1 MKTTSWTL
9 SSLPTPNSTL
19 LKPLYLLYTTTLSEP
34 WVNSKSLVCVFL
46 IFLPLLTLLTIPF
59 FYIDSNLGLV
69 SLTLSYPGF
78 SLTFHL
84 VLLPV
89 DINGIKSPPSKPLY
103 GVPQG
108 SVLGPLLF
116 ILYTTPL
123 SSIISQSS
131 VNHKLYADDTQ
142 LFLSFSAD
150 AFSENIL
157 LLQNTISNIS
167 SWMASNFLSLNPAKT
182 EFLLIG
188 LPAQLSKIHNPTLT
202 ISSNKTI
209 QPVSS
214 ARNLGIIFDSNLS
227 FSDHIS
233 YISKS
238 CFSHIRDLRRI
249 RNTLDHKTA
258 CTFATSLIH
267 SKLDYCNSLY
277 LNISNQQLNRLQLV
291 LNSAARAVTKTP
303 KFHHITPHLKSL
315 HWLKITQRTQY
326 KILSLTYKSL
336 QYNKPS
342 SISDLLTIQ
351 PTRSTRSSAV
361 VTLQRPSNPSRLKIS
376 DRSFY
381 FQAPALWNALPH
393 HLRSHSHSSQ
403 SHSLLSLSSSQFHKQ
418 LKNSPFSSFLSSL
431 A

>member
-1 MKTTSWTL
+1 
-9 SSLPTPNSTL
+9 
-19 LKPLYLLYTTTLSEP
+19 
-34 WVNSKSLVCVFL
+34 
-46 IFLPLLTLLTIPF
+46 
-59 FYIDSNLGLV
+59 
-69 SLTLSYPGF
+69 
-78 SLTFHL
+78 
-84 VLLPV
+84 
-89 DINGIKSPPSKPLY
+89 
-103 GVPQG
+103 
-108 SVLGPLLF
+108 
-116 ILYTTPL
+116 
-123 SSIISQSS
+123 
-131 VNHKLYADDTQ
+131 
-142 LFLSFSAD
+142 
-150 AFSENIL
+150 
-157 LLQNTISNIS
+157 
-167 SWMASNFLSLNPAKT
+167 MASNFLSLNPAKT

-202 ISSNKTI
+202 ISSNTTI

-258 CTFATSLIH
+258 CTIATSLIH

-277 LNISNQQLNRLQLV
+277 LNISNQQLNRLQLI

-303 KFHHITPHLKSL
+303 KFHHITSHLKSL
-315 HWLKITQRTQY
+315 HWLKITQRIQY

-351 PTRSTRSSAV
+351 STRSTRSSAV

-393 HLRSHSHSSQ
+393 HLRSHSHLLNLILFSHYLLLNSTSSWKLTFFFIPI
-403 SHSLLSLSSSQFHKQ
+403 LLSLSSLYWTDHLELWFGLFVIHYSFHI
-418 LKNSPFSSFLSSL
+418 LYPRSVHLLNSF
-431 A
+431 

>member
-1 MKTTSWTL
+1 
-9 SSLPTPNSTL
+9 
-19 LKPLYLLYTTTLSEP
+19 
-34 WVNSKSLVCVFL
+34 
-46 IFLPLLTLLTIPF
+46 
-59 FYIDSNLGLV
+59 
-69 SLTLSYPGF
+69 
-78 SLTFHL
+78 
-84 VLLPV
+84 
-89 DINGIKSPPSKPLY
+89 
-103 GVPQG
+103 
-108 SVLGPLLF
+108 
-116 ILYTTPL
+116 
-123 SSIISQSS
+123 
-131 VNHKLYADDTQ
+131 
-142 LFLSFSAD
+142 
-150 AFSENIL
+150 
-157 LLQNTISNIS
+157 
-167 SWMASNFLSLNPAKT
+167 MASNFLSFNPAKT

-188 LPAQLSKIHNPTLT
+188 LPAQLSKIHKPTLT
-202 ISSNKTI
+202 ISSNTTI

-249 RNTLDHKTA
+249 RDTLDHKTA
-258 CTFATSLIH
+258 CTIATSLIH

-277 LNISNQQLNRLQLV
+277 LNISNQQLNRLQLI

-315 HWLKITQRTQY
+315 HWLKITQRIQY
-326 KILSLTYKSL
+326 KILPLTYKSL

-361 VTLQRPSNPSRLKIS
+361 VTLQRPSNLSRLKIS

-381 FQAPALWNALPH
+381 FQAPALWNALLPH

-403 SHSLLSLSSSQFHKQ
+403 SHSLLTLSSSQFHKQ
-418 LKNSPFSSFLSSL
+418 LKTHLYLHSYPP
-431 A
+431 

>member
-1 MKTTSWTL
+1 MSTGVFPDQFKNCSVHPLLKKSNLDKENLSNYRPISHLSYLSKLTERLVKNRLADHLNENNLMNSFQSAYTKFNSTETTLLAVHDHVIRAMSQQQVTGLCLLDLSAAFDTIDHTILLHRLKSWFGFTDTVLSWIQSYL
-9 SSLPTPNSTL
+9 SSRSFT
-19 LKPLYLLYTTTLSEP
+19 
-34 WVNSKSLVCVFL
+34 
-46 IFLPLLTLLTIPF
+46 
-59 FYIDSNLGLV
+59 
-69 SLTLSYPGF
+69 
-78 SLTFHL
+78 
-84 VLLPV
+84 V
-89 DINGIKSPPSKPLY
+89 DINGIKSPPSKLLY

-150 AFSENIL
+150 TFSENIL

-202 ISSNKTI
+202 ISSNTTI

-258 CTFATSLIH
+258 CTIATSLIH

-277 LNISNQQLNRLQLV
+277 LNISNQQLNRLQLI

-315 HWLKITQRTQY
+315 HWLKITQRIQY

-351 PTRSTRSSAV
+351 PTRS
-361 VTLQRPSNPSRLKIS
+361 NPLICSC
-376 DRSFY
+376 
-381 FQAPALWNALPH
+381 
-393 HLRSHSHSSQ
+393 HSPTPFK
-403 SHSLLSLSSSQFHKQ
+403 SL
-418 LKNSPFSSFLSSL
+418 
-431 A
+431 

>member
-1 MKTTSWTL
+1 MNFKLYTLPYLPFSFGKANGSSAFEFRGLLSPRYLEIRIKNRILFIMSCNARTPHMKNPAKSNYRPISHLSYLSKLTERLVKNRLADHLNEHSLMNSFQSAYTKFNSTETTLLAVHDHVIRAMSQQQVTGLCLLDLSAAFDTIDHTILLHRLKSWFGFTDTVLSWIQSYL
-9 SSLPTPNSTL
+9 SSRSFT
-19 LKPLYLLYTTTLSEP
+19 
-34 WVNSKSLVCVFL
+34 
-46 IFLPLLTLLTIPF
+46 
-59 FYIDSNLGLV
+59 
-69 SLTLSYPGF
+69 
-78 SLTFHL
+78 
-84 VLLPV
+84 V
-89 DINGIKSPPSKPLY
+89 DINGIKSPPSKLLY

-142 LFLSFSAD
+142 LFLSFSAIT
-150 AFSENIL
+150 FSENIL

-202 ISSNKTI
+202 ISSNTTI

-258 CTFATSLIH
+258 CTIATSLIH

-277 LNISNQQLNRLQLV
+277 LNISNQQLNRLQLI

-303 KFHHITPHLKSL
+303 KFHDSITLLLISNHFTGSKL
-315 HWLKITQRTQY
+315 RNA
-326 KILSLTYKSL
+326 
-336 QYNKPS
+336 YNTK
-342 SISDLLTIQ
+342 
-351 PTRSTRSSAV
+351 
-361 VTLQRPSNPSRLKIS
+361 
-376 DRSFY
+376 F
-381 FQAPALWNALPH
+381 
-393 HLRSHSHSSQ
+393 
-403 SHSLLSLSSSQFHKQ
+403 FH
-418 LKNSPFSSFLSSL
+418 
-431 A
+431 